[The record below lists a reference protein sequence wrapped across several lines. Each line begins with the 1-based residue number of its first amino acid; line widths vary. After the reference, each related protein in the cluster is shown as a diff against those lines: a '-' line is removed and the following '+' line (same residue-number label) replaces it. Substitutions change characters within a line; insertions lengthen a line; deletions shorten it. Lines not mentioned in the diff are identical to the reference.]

1 MAMEEA
7 EKTRVLSAEG
17 AAAVS
22 APVGAMEAT
31 QMGGTTACPV
41 CGTVNPA
48 LETYCS
54 ECGFLLSSQPG
65 APAEAEAEEQAA
77 CPYSLVDERTGR
89 RYALHSGD
97 NLVGREAG
105 DVLLVDGT
113 VSRKHAVITVT
124 EDGVTVTDQGS
135 TNGTRVDGVG
145 LKAGTPQP
153 VRAGATLQF
162 GAVALRLDGPEGSA
176 PAEATQAMSIETG
189 VPTEEHKAVE
199 TSRGPAVA
207 TLHSDGVHAED
218 IVVYDGTM
226 TIGRRPDNDH
236 VISGDPFVSGR
247 HARIEASAGW
257 VEITDLGSTNGTFV
271 NGRRLEPNEPAIL
284 VDGDEVVLG
293 KGKYTVTLMAPEAE
307 EETGAEDTSNETAE
321 KNDSDWA

>member
-22 APVGAMEAT
+22 APANATEAT

-41 CGTVNPA
+41 CGETNPA
-48 LETYCS
+48 LETYCC

-145 LKAGTPQP
+145 LTAGTPQP

-162 GAVALRLDGPEGSA
+162 GAVALRLEGPEGSA
-176 PAEATQAMSIETG
+176 PAEATQAMSVETG
-189 VPTEEHKAVE
+189 EPIEEHKAE
-199 TSRGPAVA
+199 GTPRGPAVA
-207 TLHSDGVHAED
+207 TLQSDGVHAEN
-218 IVVYDGTM
+218 IVVYAGTM

-236 VISGDPFVSGR
+236 VIGGDPFVSGR

-271 NGRRLEPNEPAIL
+271 NGRRLEPNEPTTLIE
-284 VDGDEVVLG
+284 GDEVALG
-293 KGKYTVTLMAPEAE
+293 KGKYTVTLIGPEAE
-307 EETGAEDTSNETAE
+307 GEPGDDDALNEVLE
-321 KNDSDWA
+321 QNDSEQA